1 MSARLFVVSGPSGV
15 GKGTLIAGA
24 LAALPNLVVA
34 TSATT
39 RPPRPGEHDGVEYH
53 FLSPEDFQR
62 RADAGEFLEH
72 VTYAGNRYGTLRS
85 EVDRRLQNGQSVVL
99 EIEVVGANEIK
110 RQRPDAV
117 TIFVAPPSVADLERR
132 LEGRNTDPP
141 EVIQERLKIARGELE
156 AQSQF
161 DHVIINSTV
170 SIAAAELTALMRAET
185 GEQVQEEAS

>member
-99 EIEVVGANEIK
+99 EIEVVGAKEIK

-170 SIAAAELTALMRAET
+170 SIAAAQLTALMRAET